1 MKENPTDADII
12 AYNLG
17 RLLAMRGLSQLE
29 FAKAIG
35 ENRTTVNNWC
45 KGKAV
50 PRFPKFAKM
59 AAVLGCTV
67 SDITELKNYSQSE
80 RLMAYYQKLC
90 NLSQDNQKTVTD
102 LIDFLSTKKAND

>member
-17 RLLAMRGLSQLE
+17 RLLTQRGLSQLE

-59 AAVLGCTV
+59 AAVLGCSV
-67 SDITELKNYSQSE
+67 SDITELNANTQDQH
-80 RLMAYYQKLC
+80 LIAYYKKLC
-90 NLSQDNQKTVTD
+90 KLSMENQKTVTD
-102 LIDFLSTKKAND
+102 LIDFLSIKKAND